1 MIVTSIDLCSRAL
14 VKIGANSISSFDEGT
29 AEAHVA
35 ASIYPAIRDGLL
47 STHPWNFALAQK
59 RLAKLE
65 ESPIADYQNRFALP
79 EDSLRIISAGS
90 GTRGRGL
97 PYKIQHRTLC
107 IDADD
112 VVLTYI
118 CRAAE
123 ADFPPF
129 FNLALIAR
137 LAAEF
142 CIPLTDSTSRWAALH
157 KIAEDE
163 LRRARLTD
171 AQEDTPARIED
182 FTLTEGRG

>member
-1 MIVTSIDLCSRAL
+1 VTVTSIDLCSRAL
-14 VKIGANSISSFDEGT
+14 VKIGASSISSFDEGT

-47 STHPWNFALAQK
+47 SAHPWNFAIAQR
-59 RLAKLE
+59 RLAKLAA
-65 ESPIADYQNRFALP
+65 SPVADYESGFALP
-79 EDSLRIISAGS
+79 EDSLRIISAGA
-90 GTRGRGL
+90 GARGRGL
-97 PYKIQHRTLC
+97 AYRIQQRTLYTN
-107 IDADD
+107 AED
-112 VVLTYI
+112 VVLTYVF
-118 CRAAE
+118 RAAE

-142 CIPLTDSTSRWAALH
+142 CIPLTDSTSRWASLY

-171 AQEDTPARIED
+171 AQEDTPPYFED

>member
-14 VKIGANSISSFDEGT
+14 IKIGANSISSFEEGT

-47 STHPWNFALAQK
+47 SMHPWNFALAQK
-59 RLAKLE
+59 RLAKLAD
-65 ESPIADYQNRFALP
+65 SPVADYPYCYPLP
-79 EDSLRIISAGS
+79 QDSLRIISAGA
-90 GTRGRGL
+90 GTRGRGV
-97 PYKIQHRTLC
+97 PYRIQQRTLC
-107 IDADD
+107 THSNDI
-112 VVLTYI
+112 VLTYI
-118 CRAAE
+118 YRAAE

-142 CIPLTDSTSRWAALH
+142 CIPLTDSTSRWASLH
-157 KIAEDE
+157 KIAEEE

-171 AQEDTPARIED
+171 AQEDTPARLED

>member
-1 MIVTSIDLCSRAL
+1 VIVTSTDLCSRAL

-35 ASIYPAIRDGLL
+35 ASLYPAIRDGLL
-47 STHPWNFALAQK
+47 SVHPWNFAIAQTK
-59 RLAKLE
+59 LAKLAVP
-65 ESPIADYQNRFALP
+65 PIADYQNRFALP
-79 EDSLRIISAGS
+79 EDSLRIISAGA
-90 GTRGRGL
+90 GVRGRGL
-97 PYKIQHRTLC
+97 PYRIQQRTLC
-107 IDADD
+107 ADSSD

-118 CRAAE
+118 YRAAE
-123 ADFPPF
+123 ADWPPF

-142 CIPLTDSTSRWAALH
+142 CIPLTDSTSRWVGLH

-163 LRRARLTD
+163 LRRAKLTD
-171 AQEDTPARIED
+171 AQEDTPARFED

>member
-47 STHPWNFALAQK
+47 STHPWNFAIAQR
-59 RLAKLE
+59 RLARLAD
-65 ESPIADYQNRFALP
+65 SPVADYQYCYALP
-79 EDSLRIISAGS
+79 EDSLRIISAGA
-90 GTRGRGL
+90 GARGRGL
-97 PYKIQHRTLC
+97 PYRIQQRTLC
-107 IDADD
+107 VDSSD

-118 CRAAE
+118 YRAAE
-123 ADFPPF
+123 SDFPPY

-142 CIPLTDSTSRWAALH
+142 CIPLTDSTSRWGAMH

-171 AQEDTPARIED
+171 AQEDTPARFED

>member
-1 MIVTSIDLCSRAL
+1 VTVTSIDLCSRAL
-14 VKIGANSISSFDEGT
+14 VKIGASSISSFDEGT

-47 STHPWNFALAQK
+47 SAHPWNFALAQR
-59 RLAKLE
+59 RLAKLAA
-65 ESPIADYQNRFALP
+65 SPIADYESGFALP
-79 EDSLRIISAGS
+79 EDSLRIISAGA
-90 GTRGRGL
+90 GARGRGL
-97 PYKIQHRTLC
+97 AYRIQQRTLYTN
-107 IDADD
+107 AED
-112 VVLTYI
+112 VVLTYVF
-118 CRAAE
+118 RATE

-129 FNLALIAR
+129 FNLALIDR

-142 CIPLTDSTSRWAALH
+142 CIPLTDSTSRWAGLY

-171 AQEDTPARIED
+171 AQEDTPPYFED